1 MLIGRLVIVKT
12 ADYVL
17 PLPVDLFTLAQVRT
31 SQLEAVKR
39 QPMDEAVFVH
49 LDRGELT
56 GSVGMT
62 PVPDICDGE
71 R

>member
-1 MLIGRLVIVKT
+1 M
-12 ADYVL
+12 
-17 PLPVDLFTLAQVRT
+17 RT
-31 SQLEAVKR
+31 SQLEAVKQ

-49 LDRGELT
+49 LDRGEIT

-71 R
+71 RDAVTNG